1 MNRTIYNLKTL
12 QIKPTNGLHLK
23 GLLTYRTFQFSMS
36 SGCFHPKI
44 TLVSLP
50 TCLILKALSHQG
62 KKNPRADLINLNS
75 ATQTYVNFQ
84 LLYSLF
90 TDCQRLFIFFFAG
103 VAHLQ
108 LPSTYLFPGYCQ
120 KLFSAARLSRFPK
133 NKAETILPGNLRKC
147 FRKFLFDCLYR
158 FTFVWSWTQ
167 ETQLQNR
174 DARQQFSQDPGV

>member
-1 MNRTIYNLKTL
+1 M
-12 QIKPTNGLHLK
+12 K

-50 TCLILKALSHQG
+50 TCFFLKALPHQG

-120 KLFSAARLSRFPK
+120 KLFSTIFSRPSQSFPK
-133 NKAETILPGNLRKC
+133 EQGRDYTTRESAQVFSQISFRLPLPLHVRLGLDPGNPASEPGRAAAIQPGSGRLIPMTDR
-147 FRKFLFDCLYR
+147 
-158 FTFVWSWTQ
+158 VG
-167 ETQLQNR
+167 QLP
-174 DARQQFSQDPGV
+174 SQPL